1 MKSSY
6 CNDNCFFYFTF
17 EYLIVKII
25 QIMGVEIENYN
36 RIAKQL
42 KEEYS
47 KLSDFEILL
56 LAIQIQR
63 NQIIQN
69 GLLVSSSDKHP
80 SALEAIAIAL
90 GYEESNSGTIT
101 DVLRNIANRGEV

>member
-1 MKSSY
+1 MKM
-6 CNDNCFFYFTF
+6 
-17 EYLIVKII
+17 
-25 QIMGVEIENYN
+25 QIDTYN

-47 KLSDFEILL
+47 KLSDFEILS

-63 NQIIQN
+63 NQILEN
-69 GLLVSSSDKHP
+69 GLVVSSSDKYP

-90 GYEESNSGTIT
+90 GYEESNAVTIT
-101 DVLRNIANRGEV
+101 DVLRNIVNREEA

>member
-1 MKSSY
+1 MK
-6 CNDNCFFYFTF
+6 
-17 EYLIVKII
+17 L
-25 QIMGVEIENYN
+25 EIENYN

-47 KLSDFEILL
+47 KLSDFEILS

-63 NQIIQN
+63 NQILEN
-69 GLLVSSSDKHP
+69 GLAVSSSDKHP

-90 GYEESNSGTIT
+90 GYEGSNSITIT
-101 DVLRNIANRGEV
+101 DVLRDIANR

>member
-1 MKSSY
+1 MK
-6 CNDNCFFYFTF
+6 
-17 EYLIVKII
+17 L
-25 QIMGVEIENYN
+25 ENYK

-47 KLSDFEILL
+47 KLSDFEILS

-63 NQIIQN
+63 NQILEN
-69 GLLVSSSDKHP
+69 GLVVSSSDKYP

-90 GYEESNSGTIT
+90 GYEGNNSVTIT
-101 DVLRNIANRGEV
+101 DALRNISNR